1 MQKYG
6 QHFLINKGI
15 INKIID
21 TTVENLSGTLVEIG
35 PGEGALTFPLIESG
49 ISDFTVIEIDPLMV
63 QKLKK
68 TLPAWA
74 NIKIIEGNFLE
85 LNLQFLEKEE
95 KLNFVS
101 NLPYIDA
108 AQILLK
114 VLELPNF
121 TSAVF
126 MFQREQAQKLYALAE
141 TKHYGAL
148 SVIFQAL
155 AQSRPVCRVSPG
167 SFNPPPKVESEV
179 LFITPRMQKLFANKK
194 HYNNFKETVKTA
206 FSYRRKTVL
215 NALVEKYKKDK
226 TALAKILVSSGLKV
240 SSRAEEVPAKNYA
253 LLAKNLEGF
262 IF

>member
-6 QHFLINKGI
+6 QHFLVNKGI
-15 INKIID
+15 INKITD
-21 TTVENLSGTLVEIG
+21 TTIENLNGTLIEIG
-35 PGEGALTFPLIESG
+35 PGEGALTFALIDRG
-49 ISDFTVIEIDPLMV
+49 VQNFIIVEIDTEMV
-63 QKLKK
+63 KKLQK
-68 TLPAWA
+68 TLPSWA
-74 NIKIIEGNFLE
+74 NIKIIESNFLD
-85 LNLQFLEKEE
+85 LDLKFLENAE
-95 KLNFVS
+95 KINFVS

-114 VLELPNF
+114 VLELDNF
-121 TSAVF
+121 SSAVF
-126 MFQREQAQKLYALAE
+126 MFQREQAQKLYALPE
-141 TKHYGAL
+141 GKHYGAL
-148 SVIFQAL
+148 SVLFQAL

-179 LFITPRMQKLFANKK
+179 LFITPRPQKLFSSKT

-226 TALAKILVSSGLKV
+226 TVLAKIIVSSGLKV

>member
-6 QHFLINKGI
+6 QHFLVNKGI

-21 TTVENLSGTLVEIG
+21 TAIDNLNGTLVEIG
-35 PGEGALTFPLIESG
+35 PGVGALTIPLIERG
-49 ISDFTVIEIDPLMV
+49 IQNFTVIEIDPFMV
-63 QKLKK
+63 SKLKDI
-68 TLPAWA
+68 LPDWA
-74 NIKIIEGNFLE
+74 NIKIIQDDFVKMDLGFLAK
-85 LNLQFLEKEE
+85 EK
-95 KLNFVS
+95 KLNFIS

-114 VLELPNF
+114 VLELDNF
-121 TSAVF
+121 ASAVF
-126 MFQREQAQKLYALAE
+126 MFQREQAQKLYALPE
-141 TKHYGAL
+141 SKHYGAL
-148 SVIFQAL
+148 SVLFQAL

-179 LFITPRMQKLFANKK
+179 LFITPRPQKFFANEM
-194 HYNNFKETVKTA
+194 HYQNFKETVKTA

>member
-6 QHFLINKGI
+6 QHFLVNKGI

-21 TTVENLSGTLVEIG
+21 TVIDNLDGTLVEIG
-35 PGEGALTFPLIESG
+35 PGRGALTLSLLEHGIEN
-49 ISDFTVIEIDPLMV
+49 FTAIEIDPLMIDN
-63 QKLKK
+63 LKQNI
-68 TLPAWA
+68 PDWA
-74 NIKIIEGNFLE
+74 NVKIIQGNFVTLD
-85 LNLQFLEKEE
+85 LGFLAKEK

-114 VLELPNF
+114 VIELDNF
-121 TSAVF
+121 SSAVF
-126 MFQREQAQKLYALAE
+126 MFQREQAQKLYALPE
-141 TKHYGAL
+141 SKHYGAL
-148 SVIFQAL
+148 SVLFQAL
-155 AQSRPVCRVSPG
+155 AQCRPVCRVSPG

-179 LFITPRMQKLFANKK
+179 LFITPRPQHFFANEM
-194 HYNNFKETVKTA
+194 HYQNFKETVKTA

-240 SSRAEEVPAKNYA
+240 SSRAEEVPAKNYS

>member
-6 QHFLINKGI
+6 QHFLVNKGI
-15 INKIID
+15 INKIVDTAID
-21 TTVENLSGTLVEIG
+21 NFSGTLVEIG
-35 PGEGALTFPLIESG
+35 PGGGALTMPLIERG
-49 ISDFTVIEIDPLMV
+49 ITNFTVIEIDPLMTA
-63 QKLKK
+63 KLKQI
-68 TLPAWA
+68 LPVWA
-74 NIKIIEGNFLE
+74 GVKIIQGNFLD
-85 LNLQFLEKEE
+85 LDLAFLAGEKQ
-95 KLNFVS
+95 LNFIS

-114 VLELPNF
+114 VLELDNF

-126 MFQREQAQKLYALAE
+126 MFQREQAQKLYALPE
-141 TKHYGAL
+141 SKHYGAL
-148 SVIFQAL
+148 SVLFQAL
-155 AQSRPVCRVSPG
+155 AQSRPICRVSPG

-179 LFITPRMQKLFANKK
+179 LFITPRPQKLFTSKT
-194 HYNNFKETVKTA
+194 HYQNFKETVKTA

>member
-6 QHFLINKGI
+6 QHFLVNKGI

-21 TTVENLSGTLVEIG
+21 TTIDNLSGTLIEIG
-35 PGEGALTFPLIESG
+35 PGEGALTFPLTERG
-49 ISDFTVIEIDPLMV
+49 ISDFTVIEIDPIMV

-85 LNLQFLEKEE
+85 LDLQFLEKEE

-114 VLELPNF
+114 VLELQNF
-121 TSAVF
+121 ASAVF
-126 MFQREQAQKLYALAE
+126 MFQREQAQKLYALPE
-141 TKHYGAL
+141 SKHYGAL
-148 SVIFQAL
+148 SVLFQAL

-179 LFITPRMQKLFANKK
+179 LFITPRTQKIFSNKT